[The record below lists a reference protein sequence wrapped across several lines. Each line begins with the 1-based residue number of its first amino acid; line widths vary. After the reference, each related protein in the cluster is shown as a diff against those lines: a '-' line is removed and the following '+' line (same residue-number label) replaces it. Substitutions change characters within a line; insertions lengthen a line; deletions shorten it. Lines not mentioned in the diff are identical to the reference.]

1 MDDDEKRPN
10 IIIDNGGGYIKA
22 GFSGEEGPSAVFQT
36 MVGYPKNH
44 VENSGDKKDYY
55 VGKIMTKMINAVIKH
70 GMSTKKMEF
79 VQSNP
84 KF

>member
-55 VGKIMTKMINAVIKH
+55 VGKDAEDKIEELKEIIPLNMVL
-70 GMSTKKMEF
+70 
-79 VQSNP
+79 
-84 KF
+84 